1 MAYCF
6 PAELEQLVR
15 QELASGSYSSEDDLL
30 LAAVRLLHQREEDLR
45 NFKAQLQG
53 RLDRLDRGQGIE
65 LESEAALRDFFDDI
79 QARGQQRY
87 EASRATPS

>member
-6 PAELEQLVR
+6 PAELQQLVC
-15 QELASGSYSSEDDLL
+15 QELASGSYSSEDELL

-53 RLDRLDRGQGIE
+53 RLDRLDRGEGIA
-65 LESEAALRDFFDDI
+65 LEDDAALRGFFDDI
-79 QARGQQRY
+79 QDRGQQRY
-87 EASRATPS
+87 EASRVAP

>member
-6 PAELEQLVR
+6 PPELQGLVH
-15 QELASGSYSSEDDLL
+15 QELAAGGYSSEDELL

-45 NFKAQLQG
+45 IFKSQLQG
-53 RLDRLDRGQGIE
+53 RLDRLDRGEGIE
-65 LESEAALRDFFDDI
+65 LESETALRAFFDEV

-87 EASRATPS
+87 EASRAAP